1 MDVGVSSKT
10 RAYEYGPCCF
20 EVGHNLRLSLLYHF
34 PDLASNGLL
43 SKLVNGWWTGNIL
56 ALQTGFAFTPTL
68 ATNRSNSG
76 NLNAPQDPVDINT
89 KPIAQGTVLAN
100 AQGGASVAAT
110 NLIP

>member
-68 ATNRSNSG
+68 ATNRANYG
-76 NLNAPQDPVDINT
+76 HLNAAPDRVDINT
-89 KPIAQGTVLAN
+89 QIIAQATVLTHA
-100 AQGGASVAAT
+100 
-110 NLIP
+110 